1 MNATSLALPVARPL
15 DNAKVF
21 ALPLR
26 GVVLA
31 TALVLGAAFFLS
43 EHDLHISLHDAYTQ
57 TAEQMEVTAGG
68 GNAVRR
74 LAFLV
79 IGGWGMLLL
88 VTGQQR
94 LKVDPLLAGSLALL
108 LAWAG
113 VSFLWADDPGM
124 CLRRL
129 FVLGCCSLAAG
140 GIARQLSIRELSW
153 LTIYTIGTLAI
164 VGVLAEIALGTFRP
178 WAADYRFSGSLHPN
192 TQGPGLAAVCL
203 AALGLIRGGSR
214 GRFALAAICA
224 VAFTLLVLTKSR
236 TATAAGLAG
245 IGAVLAV
252 QIPLRTKLA
261 ASLGLGWLAL
271 AGLWLVWVAGV
282 DPLTDFR
289 QAMLL
294 GRGDES
300 ETLTGRAFIWPEV
313 LYFIGQQPWLGHGY
327 ESFWTPA
334 RIDII
339 STNLGWGLREAHNA
353 YLETLLWLGIIGLM
367 LMLAVVAAGL
377 VAAVRGYRDQR
388 DPTFALPLGM
398 LVFGLINAGLESG
411 MVVIELVTFL
421 LACCLLRMA
430 LFRDYSPESAT

>member
-1 MNATSLALPVARPL
+1 
-15 DNAKVF
+15 
-21 ALPLR
+21 
-26 GVVLA
+26 
-31 TALVLGAAFFLS
+31 
-43 EHDLHISLHDAYTQ
+43 LHDAYTQ
-57 TAEQMEVTAGG
+57 TAEQMELTAGG

-79 IGGWGMLLL
+79 IGGWGALLL
-88 VTGQQR
+88 VTGHER
-94 LKVDPLLAGSLALL
+94 VKLDPLLAGSLALL
-108 LAWAG
+108 AAWAG
-113 VSFLWADDPGM
+113 ASFLWADDPGM

-129 FVLGCCSLAAG
+129 FVLGCCGLAAA
-140 GIARQLSIRELSW
+140 GISRRLTMRELSW
-153 LTIYTIGTLAI
+153 LTIYTVGTLAL
-164 VGVLAEIALGTFRP
+164 VGLLAELALGTFRP
-178 WAADYRFSGSLHPN
+178 WSGEYRFSGSLHPN

-203 AALGLIRGGSR
+203 AALGLIRSGSR
-214 GRFALAAICA
+214 ARVTLAAMLA
-224 VAFTLLVLTKSR
+224 VAFALLVLTKSR
-236 TATAAGLAG
+236 TATAAALAG
-245 IGAVLAV
+245 LGAVLVV

-261 ASLGLGWLAL
+261 ASLALGWLAL

-300 ETLTGRAFIWPEV
+300 DTLTGRAFIWPEV
-313 LYFIGQQPWLGHGY
+313 LYFIGQRPWVGYGY

-334 RIDII
+334 RIDTI

-353 YLETLLWLGIIGLM
+353 YLETLLWLGTVGLA
-367 LMLAVVAAGL
+367 LTLAVVMAGL
-377 VAAVRGYRDQR
+377 VAAVRGYRDQH
-388 DPTFALPLGM
+388 DATYALPLGM

-430 LFRDYSPESAT
+430 LFRSTNDQITSHKSQTNSIYADGNDHKIARAAFHST